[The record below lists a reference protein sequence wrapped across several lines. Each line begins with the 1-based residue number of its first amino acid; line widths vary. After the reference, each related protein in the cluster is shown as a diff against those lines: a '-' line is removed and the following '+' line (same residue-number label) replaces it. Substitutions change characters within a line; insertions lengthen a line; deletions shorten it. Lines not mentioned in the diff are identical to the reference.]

1 MIAHR
6 LSAPLLAT
14 LLPAAAHAGLQS
26 ALHPHSPTAS
36 DITAIAWLVFW
47 GATVI
52 FVLVMAL
59 TVYSTSGSKRAGRL
73 LGHRRAILIG
83 GFAFPVA
90 VLSALLIYTLRVAG
104 DIVTP
109 SETPA
114 LRIEVVGEKFWWRV
128 NYLTEAGHVDVATA
142 NEIHLPAGR
151 LVEFKLRTADVIHS
165 FWLPNLAGKVDMI
178 PGRITTLPIRPD
190 QPGVWRGQCAEYCG
204 AQHANMAFLVVVETP
219 EDFEIWLAAQRRP
232 ARPRET
238 PLENPR

>member
-1 MIAHR
+1 MTAHR
-6 LSAPLLAT
+6 LSA
-14 LLPAAAHAGLQS
+14 LLPALLLQPAAHAGLQS
-26 ALHPHSPTAS
+26 ALQPHSPTAS
-36 DITAIAWLVFW
+36 DIAAIAWLVFW

-59 TVYSTSGSKRAGRL
+59 TVFSMSGSKRAGRL

-109 SETPA
+109 TEPPA

-142 NEIHLPAGR
+142 NEIHLPAGQ
-151 LVEFKLRTADVIHS
+151 LVEFRLRTADVIHS
-165 FWLPNLAGKVDMI
+165 FWVPNLAGKVDMI
-178 PGRITTLPIRPD
+178 PGRITTLRVRPD

-219 EDFEIWLAAQRRP
+219 EDFDVWLTAQRQP
-232 ARPRET
+232 ARPPAAYSEIRE
-238 PLENPR
+238 

>member
-1 MIAHR
+1 MTVHR

-14 LLPAAAHAGLQS
+14 LPPAAHAGFQS

-36 DITAIAWLVFW
+36 DIAAIAWLVFW

-59 TVYSTSGSKRAGRL
+59 TVYSMSGSKRAGRL

-83 GFAFPVA
+83 GLAFPVA

-104 DIVTP
+104 DIVTSTELP
-109 SETPA
+109 PV
-114 LRIEVVGEKFWWRV
+114 RVEVVGEKFWWRV

-151 LVEFKLRTADVIHS
+151 LVEFRLRTADVIHS

-178 PGRITTLPIRPD
+178 PGRITTLRIRPD
-190 QPGVWRGQCAEYCG
+190 HPGVWRGQCAEYCG

-219 EDFEIWLAAQRRP
+219 ENFEAWLAAQRRP
-232 ARPRET
+232 ARPPET
-238 PLENPR
+238 RLEDPR